1 MKDRTKLWGD
11 SMPSSYA
18 HDRLGRLSL
27 SAFPPE
33 VRAQLQHFRR
43 MYDMGLQGPDF
54 FFYYDPLHQT
64 AVGRLGGAYHEQ
76 SGREFFAA
84 ACAAAQSGAARAYL
98 CGLLGHY
105 VLDSACHDYVNRLDA
120 EGRARH
126 IALESEFDRAL
137 MAEDGVK
144 TPSATSISAKL
155 RLSREECAAVA
166 AFFPPATGEDVYRGV
181 GNMRF
186 FLRFLVSGNHAR
198 KEKLLW
204 MVNPRL
210 PDSMVPAVPVRE
222 YARMVEELHKRFDRC
237 LARYPRMLSEL
248 LAHLNGGAP
257 LGADFARNF
266 EGVVPQEAAETAAR

>member
-1 MKDRTKLWGD
+1 MNGSKKLWGD
-11 SMPSSYA
+11 FMPSSYA

-27 SAFPPE
+27 PAFPTE
-33 VRAQLQHFRR
+33 VRDRLQHFRR

-54 FFYYDPLHQT
+54 FFYYDPLRKT
-64 AVGRLGGAYHEQ
+64 AVGQLGALYHEK
-76 SGREFFAA
+76 SGREFFAG
-84 ACAAAQSGAARAYL
+84 ACAAVQTGAARAYL

-105 VLDSACHDYVNRLDA
+105 VLDSGCHEYVNRLDA

-144 TPSATSISAKL
+144 TPCATSISGKL

-166 AFFPPATGEDVYRGV
+166 AIFPPATGGDVYQSV

-186 FLRFLVSGNHAR
+186 FLNFLVSGNHAR

-210 PDSMVPAVPVRE
+210 PDSMVPAAPVPQ
-222 YARMVEELHKRFDRC
+222 YAVMVAELGRRFDRC
-237 LARYPRMLSEL
+237 LARYPRMLAAL
-248 LAHLNGGAP
+248 LAYMDRGEP
-257 LGADFARNF
+257 LGEDFARNF
-266 EGVVPQEAAETAAR
+266 EGVVPEET